1 MSAIPTLLAL
11 LTSTASAP
19 LLPYAEISAEAL
31 APAGIRHQE
40 ALRIDRDFGKPEFDL
55 VVDTWIP
62 EQDPGAFADVRL
74 WWVKTTAADRR
85 SPLSTRAQK
94 YVDIDTRASGP
105 DRWLLAVTGDHK
117 RFAFE
122 VELGNDGEA
131 AVYTDIVDER
141 GERVEHCRASSG
153 FLHARRFMGLPV
165 GIARLSIACVDD
177 DGHARTG
184 NAIMERA
191 RR

>member
-1 MSAIPTLLAL
+1 MPALPALLAL

-31 APAGIRHQE
+31 APDGIRHQE

-55 VVDTWIP
+55 VVDTWMP
-62 EQDPGAFADVRL
+62 ERNPSAFADVRL

-94 YVDIDTRASGP
+94 YVEIDTEAQGP

-122 VELGNDGEA
+122 VELGDDGEA
-131 AVYTDIVDER
+131 AVFTDIVDER
-141 GERVEHCRASSG
+141 GERVEHCRARSG

-177 DGHARTG
+177 QGRTRNG
-184 NAIMERA
+184 NAIMDRV

>member
-1 MSAIPTLLAL
+1 MPAVPALLAL
-11 LTSTASAP
+11 LTSTAGAP

-31 APAGIRHQE
+31 APDGMRHQE

-55 VVDTWIP
+55 VVDTWMP
-62 EQDPGAFADVRL
+62 ERNPSAFADVRL

-94 YVDIDTRASGP
+94 YVEIDTKAQGP

-122 VELGNDGEA
+122 VELGDDGRA
-131 AVYTDIVDER
+131 AVFTDIVDER
-141 GERVEHCRASSG
+141 GQRVEHCRARSG

-165 GIARLSIACVDD
+165 GIARLSISCVDD
-177 DGHARTG
+177 QGRTRDG
-184 NAIMERA
+184 NAIMDRA